1 MGAVGAIDASRL
13 SVFCGAQAGPPG
25 NGLAYLR
32 NAVCRLLRGAARHCA
47 ALPRRLT
54 VLDMNYLNGASLRIA
69 MPNDS
74 VAGPPEGARSSRLM
88 AKAVRLNLDQ
98 MAQLEDLVFE
108 ATGDLR
114 REARQIGARPNIEV
128 SESLIMSLALDRF
141 LAQGGWQ
148 EQKQAIVDYARTRP
162 QRGGRGSSRP

>member
-1 MGAVGAIDASRL
+1 
-13 SVFCGAQAGPPG
+13 
-25 NGLAYLR
+25 
-32 NAVCRLLRGAARHCA
+32 
-47 ALPRRLT
+47 
-54 VLDMNYLNGASLRIA
+54 

-74 VAGPPEGARSSRLM
+74 IAGPPEGARSSRLM

-114 REARQIGARPNIEV
+114 REARLIGARPNIEV